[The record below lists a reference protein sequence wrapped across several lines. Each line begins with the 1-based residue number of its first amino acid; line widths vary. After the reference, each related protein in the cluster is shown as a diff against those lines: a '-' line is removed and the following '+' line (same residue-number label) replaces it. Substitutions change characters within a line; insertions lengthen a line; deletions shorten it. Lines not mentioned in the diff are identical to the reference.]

1 MLWGKAFYGAVG
13 IFWGGRG
20 REKRFSGRKDGLS
33 GKEALKW
40 KRNDYT
46 IGIRYYKGKKGLIK

>member
-1 MLWGKAFYGAVG
+1 MGKLFRG
-13 IFWGGRG
+13 FRDFLGGRG
-20 REKRFSGRKDGLS
+20 RGKRLSGRREGLS
-33 GKEALKW
+33 DKEALRW